1 MSAKLQA
8 RLDFR
13 TFFCPRL
20 KTIFTSKRYFCIMS
34 EKKGI
39 AILGSTGSIGTQ
51 ALDVIEAYPEF
62 FDLQVITAGKNAD
75 LLIEQALKFKPNT
88 VVITDESQFEKVKN
102 ALIHEDIHVYT
113 GTEALCQVVE
123 SNEVDTVLTA
133 LVGYAGL
140 KPTLRAIEAKKTI
153 ALANKE
159 TLVVA
164 GELVTRLARENGV
177 NIYPVDSEHSAIF
190 QCLVGEFHNKIEKIY
205 LTASGGPFRG
215 WTLEQ
220 LKTVKREQALKHPNW
235 TMGAKIT
242 IDSASL
248 MNKGLEVIEAKWLF
262 NLKPEQIDVIV
273 HPQSIVH
280 SLVQFEDGSMKAQ
293 MGLPDMKL
301 PIQFALTFPDRF
313 QTNFPRFNFMDYPQL
328 TFEKPDRAVF
338 KNLDLAYK
346 AMEMGGTAACILNAA
361 NEVSV
366 EAFLQDKIQFL
377 DIAEINEA
385 TMFDVQMVQQPQYED
400 FVESDRL
407 AREYAESLVSKISV
421 K

>member
-1 MSAKLQA
+1 M
-8 RLDFR
+8 
-13 TFFCPRL
+13 T
-20 KTIFTSKRYFCIMS
+20 

-51 ALDVIEAYPEF
+51 ALEVIAAYPEH
-62 FDLQVITAGKNAD
+62 FDLEVITAGQNAD
-75 LLIEQALKFKPNT
+75 LLIEQALKFQPNS
-88 VVITDESQFEKVKN
+88 VVIVDKSQYLKVKD
-102 ALIHEDIHVYT
+102 ALAHEPIHVYA
-113 GTEALCQVVE
+113 GEEALCQVVE
-123 SNEVDTVLTA
+123 SSQVHTVLTA

-164 GELVTRLARENGV
+164 GELVTKMARENGV

-190 QCLVGEFHNKIEKIY
+190 QCLVGEFMNPIEKIY

-215 WTLEQ
+215 WSTQQLEQ
-220 LKTVKREQALKHPNW
+220 VTLAQALKHPNW
-235 TMGAKIT
+235 SMGAKIT

-262 NLKPEQIDVIV
+262 HLRPDQIDVVV

-301 PIQFALTFPDRF
+301 PIQFALTFPARLKTD
-313 QTNFPRFNFMDYPQL
+313 FPRFNFMDYPQL
-328 TFEKPDRAVF
+328 TFEQPDRSVF

-346 AMEMGGTAACILNAA
+346 AMELEGTAACILNAA
-361 NEVSV
+361 NEVAV
-366 EAFLQDKIQFL
+366 DAFLQEKIQFL
-377 DIAEINEA
+377 DIARINEA
-385 TMFDVQMVQQPQYED
+385 TMLGVPMIQNPGYSDY
-400 FVESDRL
+400 VESDAL
-407 AREYAESLVSKISV
+407 ARVFAEGLL
-421 K
+421 